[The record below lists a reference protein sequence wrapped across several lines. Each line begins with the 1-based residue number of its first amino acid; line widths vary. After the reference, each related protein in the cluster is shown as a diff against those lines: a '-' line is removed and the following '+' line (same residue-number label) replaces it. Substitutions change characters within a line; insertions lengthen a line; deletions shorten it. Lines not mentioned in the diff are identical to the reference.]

1 MKTPHRPT
9 FRRLSILALLAA
21 APILLAACNTVKG
34 IGRDITYAG
43 ERSEEAL
50 SGKKGGTDPR

>member
-1 MKTPHRPT
+1 MT
-9 FRRLSILALLAA
+9 LLALLAA
-21 APILLAACNTVKG
+21 TPLVLTACNTIKG

-50 SGKKGGTDPR
+50 SGKKGGTEPAR